1 VEDIIKDATYIIMI
15 TSATMM
21 IMWLVTALIYFVEY
35 IPKAIKKVQHNRD
48 IKEFIKRIEKS
59 KELNKKVS

>member
-1 VEDIIKDATYIIMI
+1 MEDIIKDATYIIMI

-21 IMWLVTALIYFVEY
+21 VMWIVTALIYFVEY
-35 IPKAIKKVQHNRD
+35 IPKAIKKVQYNRD